1 MSTNPN
7 KAKKKPTAKRTSG
20 KRKSKNKGL
29 ETEEEAELASPLRPA
44 PRPRITLRLPV
55 APPNPGTPVESSS
68 PGDPEQDA
76 ISALVLM
83 GGNGT
88 NFESRMD
95 EGSDEDKEESE
106 SDSGS
111 DSDEESG
118 SEDNDLADAVP
129 VSSPARAAQ
138 TRKNMF
144 IITFEVPFKG
154 ACRELEVTSITS
166 FKAFLDKLAV
176 CMSTRKSLLDSIAY
190 IPSYTPKTPKP
201 TPKLL
206 EDKKLWKKLVEG
218 VAAHIAAEKDKK
230 KGKGTVKPF
239 TIQIVDTSGGDPK
252 AVTGGKKVGH
262 GGKKEKVPAAEPDPV
277 ERKEQQFYRE
287 LEHKYHCAEHDR
299 PCAVLSDGNHYHLT
313 NSDLAKWAYL
323 IGQHRATKED
333 LPRKELKIDDAVP
346 RQHAAKKA
354 ICSTE
359 TPVDRD
365 LPSWIR
371 DILPL
376 VGMAFGSSMH
386 HVSSPFE
393 TPQHPPSPTPQQPS
407 AGTSRLSA
415 LIFDPPS
422 SGTKRAAAEAAP
434 GIGPWLSSLDRDIR
448 GRGRHNLNYFQYCD
462 KFEDNSIYDL
472 TDMENMAAKK
482 IGSLIGCNIGVANH
496 LVKYATEDTDQLAKD
511 AKRARHT

>member
-7 KAKKKPTAKRTSG
+7 KRRKKPTAKRTSG

-44 PRPRITLRLPV
+44 PRPRITYVSR
-55 APPNPGTPVESSS
+55 AGHNF
-68 PGDPEQDA
+68 
-76 ISALVLM
+76 SACVD

-95 EGSDEDKEESE
+95 EVFAAVVPGVNAGELRAQRMGNDEEKGSDEDKEESE

-118 SEDNDLADAVP
+118 LEDDDP
-129 VSSPARAAQ
+129 CRRCSPARAAQ

-190 IPSYTPKTPKP
+190 IPSYTPRTPKP

-206 EDKKLWKKLVEG
+206 EDKKSWKKLVE
-218 VAAHIAAEKDKK
+218 DKK

-252 AVTGGKKVGH
+252 ARDGRKEVGH

-287 LEHKYHCAEHDR
+287 LEQKYHCAEHDR

-354 ICSTE
+354 IRSTE

-365 LPSWIR
+365 PPSWIR

-393 TPQHPPSPTPQQPS
+393 TPQHPPPPTPQQPS

-415 LIFDPPS
+415 PIFDPPS

-448 GRGRHNLNYFQYCD
+448 GRGRHNLNYFQYCN
-462 KFEDNSIYDL
+462 KFEDNGIYDL
-472 TDMENMAAKK
+472 TDMENMAAKE
-482 IGSLIGCNIGVANH
+482 IGSLIGCNIGVANR